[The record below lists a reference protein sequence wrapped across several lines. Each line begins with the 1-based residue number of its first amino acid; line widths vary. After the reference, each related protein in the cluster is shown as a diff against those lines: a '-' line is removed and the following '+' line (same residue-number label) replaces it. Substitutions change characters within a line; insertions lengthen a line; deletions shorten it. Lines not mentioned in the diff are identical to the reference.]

1 MGRIATLSQRS
12 SGPPCCAA
20 GFEDS
25 GMPDRILSLKSLYA
39 GQLLQLT
46 SVLSDRISNSD
57 VAMKTRQV
65 IFPLLLACVTAATLW
80 RAANPREKVVVSL
93 ESLNLMPA
101 PEFQLLDQ
109 NSRPTQ
115 LKGYVGRYRALI
127 YFFPSGQVL
136 DSDPVLQR
144 LREVFPALKRSGVMV
159 FAISTP
165 LNPEQK
171 TKAIS
176 YPFPILRDTV
186 AGQPGSC
193 SSRWGRT
200 PTVSGNTPS
209 AKIQPAVFLVEGTG
223 LVSWENDYPKPTESP
238 LDLINA
244 LVSGQR

>member
-1 MGRIATLSQRS
+1 
-12 SGPPCCAA
+12 
-20 GFEDS
+20 
-25 GMPDRILSLKSLYA
+25 
-39 GQLLQLT
+39 
-46 SVLSDRISNSD
+46 
-57 VAMKTRQV
+57 MKPRQV

-93 ESLNLMPA
+93 DSLNMRPA

-109 NSRPTQ
+109 NSRPIQ
-115 LKGYVGRYRALI
+115 LKGYIGRYRALI
-127 YFFPSGQVL
+127 YFFASGQVL
-136 DSDPVLQR
+136 DADPVLQR

-165 LNPEQK
+165 MNPEQK

-193 SSRWGRT
+193 SNRWGRT
-200 PTVSGNTPS
+200 PAASES
-209 AKIQPAVFLVEGTG
+209 AASVQIQPAVFLVDGTG
-223 LVSWENDYPKPTESP
+223 MVSWADDFPKPTESP